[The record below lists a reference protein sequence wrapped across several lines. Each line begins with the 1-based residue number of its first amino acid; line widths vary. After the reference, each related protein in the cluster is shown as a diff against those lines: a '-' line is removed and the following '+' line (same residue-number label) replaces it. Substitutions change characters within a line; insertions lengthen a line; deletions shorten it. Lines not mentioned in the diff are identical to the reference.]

1 MDPQARHTTWNLLKK
16 FKNENKCTILLTT
29 HYMDAADYLG
39 DRIAIMSKGSLRCS
53 GSPLFLK
60 SKYSSGYSLVL
71 TKKQEENESKNENKI
86 DSAIDL
92 MKTTKLI
99 EIVQSI
105 VPEAKLNS
113 NINSEITFLLS
124 VEHSKT
130 FPRLF
135 EELDRQKEDLNLVNV
150 GISAAT
156 VEQVFLK

>member
-29 HYMDAADYLG
+29 HYMDEADYLG

-150 GISAAT
+150 GLSAAT